1 LLTCEYRNRSLWDLV
16 TDTSVEF
23 IPAIHR
29 RAQGEAKVS
38 MPIGT
43 ILKVARIFI
52 RQGAHNYDSV
62 TFTGGYHHHGTVRK
76 VRFWVSLKDAN
87 NIQYKVI

>member
-1 LLTCEYRNRSLWDLV
+1 
-16 TDTSVEF
+16 
-23 IPAIHR
+23 
-29 RAQGEAKVS
+29 